1 MRQREG
7 LRDWVGLHKRKEK
20 EDRRDKGGKPSYGV
34 VCLSNEKGR
43 GSTRIV
49 GYGQR
54 QRALS
59 SHVNRYLERELVL
72 TRGYFFK
79 IVGIEKNYA

>member
-1 MRQREG
+1 LNDG
-7 LRDWVGLHKRKEK
+7 LPNIKEA
-20 EDRRDKGGKPSYGV
+20 ERSAQ
-34 VCLSNEKGR
+34 
-43 GSTRIV
+43 IV

-59 SHVNRYLERELVL
+59 SHVNRYWEGKSVL

-79 IVGIEKNYA
+79 IVGIEKVYA